1 MKQLVEIPIRLAVLA
16 CDARIV
22 AIWGVAAG
30 EAAAIMSSDG
40 GSVVSWIG
48 RSIVGDAVGVPRFA
62 VPLCIPFIPTLFV
75 PFVTAIMSIAAA
87 IVISRLSEIVVRFVP
102 VFDGVIFPPV
112 MGQL

>member
-30 EAAAIMSSDG
+30 EAPAIMSSGD

-48 RSIVGDAVGVPRFA
+48 RFIVGCAVGVPGFA
-62 VPLCIPFIPTLFV
+62 FPLCIPFIPTIFV
-75 PFVTAIMSIAAA
+75 PFVTAIMSIEAA
-87 IVISRLSEIVVRFVP
+87 IVIR
-102 VFDGVIFPPV
+102 
-112 MGQL
+112 